1 MSSSVKK
8 KGASKR
14 KPARKPKTREEAKLA
29 SREALIKGAI
39 ELFAE
44 EGLDV
49 SLDDLCAHAGYTRG
63 AFYVHFKDR
72 DELLAAVMERVGAG
86 VLDALLGPEQTGV
99 SDDLM
104 SISQR
109 FLAALVGGQ
118 YPLTKRGGMRP
129 YQLLDACARSPA
141 IRDLYVSLVQNSMD
155 RLAASIGESQKRKQV
170 RSDVQPDP
178 VAQMLLATVIGLH
191 TLYDLDVPVDLAQGA
206 QTLFTLLAPAA
217 RK

>member
-1 MSSSVKK
+1 MSNAVKR
-8 KGASKR
+8 GKR
-14 KPARKPKTREEAKLA
+14 KVPKRPRNREEAKQA

-39 ELFAE
+39 DLFAKK
-44 EGLDV
+44 GLDV
-49 SLDDLCAHAGYTRG
+49 SLDELCAHAGYTRG

-72 DELLAAVMERVGAG
+72 DELLAAVMERVGAS

-99 SDDLM
+99 SDDLL

-118 YPLTKRGGMRP
+118 YPLTRRGGMRP
-129 YQLLDACARSPA
+129 YQLLDACARSPD
-141 IRDLYVSLVQNSMD
+141 IRDRYVSLVENSTN
-155 RLAASIGESQKRKQV
+155 RLAGSIGESQKRKQV
-170 RSDVQPDP
+170 RGDVQPDQ
-178 VAQMLLATVIGLH
+178 VARLLLATVIGLH

-206 QTLFTLLAPAA
+206 QTLFTLLAPTA